1 MVATGLSTPSTTTG
15 TVLVEV
21 PEAVLEGH
29 RDPSGGATGVKS
41 EDAAVLVPMTFT
53 AKTVIVYLVPF
64 VKPVKL

>member
-1 MVATGLSTPSTTTG
+1 
-15 TVLVEV
+15 LVEV